1 MEWISD
7 TLEKVSFW
15 SGTLS
20 VLAGVISYLL
30 ADLFSFNP
38 VAPFLAS
45 IPLMSKI
52 LQNFHEIL
60 IFFSFGSLHELVK
73 LDGEQKS
80 QSQRQILEIVREW
93 NSRNRQ

>member
-1 MEWISD
+1 MNCSKLTKNNFYKIFSSSQGWYTHEHIESHDFPMEWISD

-45 IPLMSKI
+45 IPLMSKF
-52 LQNFHEIL
+52 LTLSCKVTN
-60 IFFSFGSLHELVK
+60 
-73 LDGEQKS
+73 
-80 QSQRQILEIVREW
+80 
-93 NSRNRQ
+93 